1 MNKSNK
7 NYFVFNFDEF
17 KEHKI
22 MMNKN
27 FENFNKNENQDYV
40 IKMMFP
46 VNFITIRFGWF

>member
-7 NYFVFNFDEF
+7 NYFVFNFDEL

-46 VNFITIRFGWF
+46 VNFIAIRFGWF